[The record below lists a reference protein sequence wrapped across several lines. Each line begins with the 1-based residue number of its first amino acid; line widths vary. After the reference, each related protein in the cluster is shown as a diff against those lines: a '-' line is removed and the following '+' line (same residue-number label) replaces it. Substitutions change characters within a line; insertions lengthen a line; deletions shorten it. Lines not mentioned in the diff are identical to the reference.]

1 MQLQVTIATI
11 IRMAAEDG
19 RVRVPDSAGGVY
31 RVLGVSQ
38 GGADSALLEHG
49 ATPGSDLC
57 NMCFAVG

>member
-1 MQLQVTIATI
+1 MAGSE

-19 RVRVPDSAGGVY
+19 RVRVPASAGGVY
-31 RVLGVSQ
+31 RVLGDASL
-38 GGADSALLEHG
+38 GGADSALREHG